1 MSWSPGL
8 DQSPADQDLTH
19 VYNKTNE
26 QHKTPDENKW
36 QTKVNIFFGILCD
49 IGDLVI
55 DGGEIIEQSDKDGD
69 YTAHGDLDLE

>member
-8 DQSPADQDLTH
+8 DQSPADLDLTH
-19 VYNKTNE
+19 MDNKTDE
-26 QHKTPDENKW
+26 QHKTPDQNKW

-55 DGGEIIEQSDKDGD
+55 DGGEIIEQSDKNGD